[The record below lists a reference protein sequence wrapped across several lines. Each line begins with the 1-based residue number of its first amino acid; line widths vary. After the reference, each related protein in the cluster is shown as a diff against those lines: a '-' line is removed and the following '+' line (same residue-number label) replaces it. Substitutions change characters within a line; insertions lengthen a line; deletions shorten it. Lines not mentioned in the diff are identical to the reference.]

1 VGINV
6 SNDRENGLIRVN
18 IEEFIYMQI
27 LLKGK
32 NEEKVLEGIWLL

>member
-6 SNDRENGLIRVN
+6 PNDRENGLIRVN